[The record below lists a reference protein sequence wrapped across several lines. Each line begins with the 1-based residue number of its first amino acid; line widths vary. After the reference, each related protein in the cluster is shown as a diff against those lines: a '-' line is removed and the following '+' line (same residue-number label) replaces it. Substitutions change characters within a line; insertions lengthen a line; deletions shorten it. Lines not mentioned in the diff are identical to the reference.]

1 MVLTKQG
8 SILKL
13 STEKRASLELILAG
27 FFWGFGFI
35 GTVWALKDLAP
46 AAIIFYRFFGAFLV
60 TAIYLLWAKIDFKII
75 MHEFRLSVGAG
86 FWLAATLL
94 PQTWGLKYTTAT
106 NSAFITILYVLIVPL
121 LATSFQKVPLPR
133 SHWLLTLAALA
144 GVAMMV
150 QLQSLTMNWGDL
162 LTLFC
167 ALMAAFHILFVEKVA
182 PKSLNMFILNG
193 FQALWC
199 ALFTLPLL
207 YFGGSWDLFAISN
220 QAFWGMIALTF
231 GSSLL
236 AFYLQ
241 FRAQKFVSASTAS
254 LLFLLE
260 SPFSALLAY
269 FLLSERL
276 TPLQMLGGVI
286 IFISCALALRLS
298 PSKST

>member
-1 MVLTKQG
+1 MASIKQG
-8 SILKL
+8 SSLKL
-13 STEKRASLELILAG
+13 STENRAFLELILAG

-60 TAIYLLWAKIDFKII
+60 TALYILWSKTDLKIV

-121 LATSFQKVPLPR
+121 LATVFQKAPLPK
-133 SHWLLTLAALA
+133 SHWLLTITALA
-144 GVAMMV
+144 GVALMV
-150 QLQSLTMNWGDL
+150 QLQTLSMNWGDL

-199 ALFTLPLL
+199 ALFTLPLFF
-207 YFGGSWDLFAISN
+207 FGGSWDLSGLSQNALL
-220 QAFWGMIALTF
+220 GMLVLTF

-241 FRAQKFVSASTAS
+241 FRAQKYVSASVAS

-260 SPFSALLAY
+260 SPFSAVLAF

-276 TPLQMLGGVI
+276 TPLQMLGGVT

-298 PSKST
+298 PSKS

>member
-1 MVLTKQG
+1 
-8 SILKL
+8 
-13 STEKRASLELILAG
+13 
-27 FFWGFGFI
+27 
-35 GTVWALKDLAP
+35 
-46 AAIIFYRFFGAFLV
+46 
-60 TAIYLLWAKIDFKII
+60 

-121 LATSFQKVPLPR
+121 LATLFQKIQIPKT
-133 SHWLLTLAALA
+133 HWLLTLSALF
-144 GVAMMV
+144 GVALMV
-150 QLQSLTMNWGDL
+150 QIQSLSMNLGDL

-167 ALMAAFHILFVEKVA
+167 ALMAAFHILYVDRVA

-199 ALFTLPLL
+199 ALFSLPLFF
-207 YFGGSWDLFAISN
+207 FGGSWSLASLSN
-220 QAFWGMIALTF
+220 LTWVGLLLLTL

-241 FRAQKFVSASTAS
+241 FRAQKYVNASTAS

-260 SPFSALLAY
+260 SPFSAVLAY
-269 FLLSERL
+269 FLLNERL
-276 TPLQMLGGVI
+276 TPLQMLGGLI
-286 IFISCALALRLS
+286 IFMSCAFSLRLG
-298 PSKST
+298 PGKT